1 MTAPLATYA
10 PEDIETA
17 LVAWLTPLRR
27 TAIERKAGDPL
38 PFTLVNM
45 VTGTED
51 SRIGVARQIVSVHT
65 MTARPS
71 NGSLTE
77 IRDEAI
83 KTHRRMLYLQQ
94 EPRIA
99 IGARTIGILYVE
111 VVEAPRAEF
120 YSDNILR
127 KVARYAIGLPY
138 VAT

>member
-1 MTAPLATYA
+1 MSAPLAAYA

-45 VTGTED
+45 ITGTED
-51 SRIGVARQIVSVHT
+51 NRMGIARQVVSVHT
-65 MTARPS
+65 MTARPA

-77 IRDEAI
+77 IRDEAA
-83 KTHRRMLYLQQ
+83 KTHRRMLQLNVD
-94 EPRIA
+94 PRITV
-99 IGARTIGILYVE
+99 GNRVVGVLYCE
-111 VVEAPRAEF
+111 VVESPRSEW

-127 KVARYAIGLPY
+127 RVGRYRIGLPY
-138 VAT
+138 VAA

>member
-1 MTAPLATYA
+1 MTTPLAAYA

-51 SRIGVARQIVSVHT
+51 NRMGVARQVVSVHT

-77 IRDEAI
+77 IRDETL
-83 KTHRRMLYLQQ
+83 KTHRRMLYLQE
-94 EPRIA
+94 EPRIT
-99 IGARTIGILYVE
+99 IGARTIGVLFVE
-111 VVEAPRAEF
+111 VVEAPRSEF

-127 KVARYAIGLPY
+127 KVGRYRIGLPY
-138 VAT
+138 VAV